1 MQHVYDNM
9 FEYAD
14 LVDELHITYV
24 TPKKDAILELMV
36 ALRKPKYSHCVPAMS
51 VAFSASMVLTSCI
64 YTQIE
69 ATYNNSLY
77 RNYGLIHVRQI
88 DNPMVCHFLR
98 NLYYRIPTHACEDIE
113 EVLTM
118 QITRPAGRTRDF
130 DTDLDKMLRRK
141 VMPRS
146 PMYALYMH
154 YFKKLNLTN
163 NLENHYRITCFI
175 IAKML
180 NM

>member
-1 MQHVYDNM
+1 MSG
-9 FEYAD
+9 YAD
-14 LVDELHITYV
+14 LVDELHITY
-24 TPKKDAILELMV
+24 TTSKADAMSELMI
-36 ALRKPKYSHCVPAMS
+36 ALRKPKYTHCAPAMS

-77 RNYGLIHVRQI
+77 RNYGLTHVRQI
-88 DNPMVCHFLR
+88 DNPIVCHFLR

-130 DTDLDKMLRRK
+130 DTNLDKMFRRK

-154 YFKKLNLTN
+154 YFKIFNLVN

-175 IAKML
+175 VGRIV
-180 NM
+180 N